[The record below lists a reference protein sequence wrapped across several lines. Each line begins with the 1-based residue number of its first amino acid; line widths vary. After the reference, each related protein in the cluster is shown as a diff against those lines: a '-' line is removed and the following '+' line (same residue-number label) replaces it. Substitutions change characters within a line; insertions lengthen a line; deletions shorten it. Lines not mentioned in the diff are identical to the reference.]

1 MDLKIDKRTF
11 NKLIKSQQGEL
22 DAVILYK
29 KLARLVNEES
39 RSTLLG
45 IASDE
50 GRHASILKQY
60 TKVNLKPK
68 VFKSIATLL
77 IFKITGLKVTLNILS
92 KGEIKASKR
101 YEALVYE
108 FPKIQ
113 GIILDEKRHGEILR
127 SLENKNKVK

>member
-1 MDLKIDKRTF
+1 MELKVDKRTY
-11 NKLIKSQQGEL
+11 NKLINSQQGEL

-29 KLARLVNEES
+29 ELAKLVNEES
-39 RSTLLG
+39 KNTLLG

-68 VFKSIATLL
+68 VFKSMAVLL
-77 IFKITGLKVTLNILS
+77 IYKIAGLKVTLNILS
-92 KGEIKASKR
+92 KGEIKAAKK
-101 YEALVYE
+101 YEVLVKK

-113 GIILDEKRHGEILR
+113 EIILDEKRHGEILR
-127 SLENKNKVK
+127 SLENKNKIK